1 MFLPRYADQLSYA
14 GTAIVFVAAVAVLR
28 QRRSRSKRRGAVQ
41 QQLMSGAE
49 A

>member
-1 MFLPRYADQLSYA
+1 MFLPQYAEQLLYA
-14 GTAIVFVAAVAVLR
+14 GTGIVFVAAVAVLR

-41 QQLMSGAE
+41 QQLVGGVE